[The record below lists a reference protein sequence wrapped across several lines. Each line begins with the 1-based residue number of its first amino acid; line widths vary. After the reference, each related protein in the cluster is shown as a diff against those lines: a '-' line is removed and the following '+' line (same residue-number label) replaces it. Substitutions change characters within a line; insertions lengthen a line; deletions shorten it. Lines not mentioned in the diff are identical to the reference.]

1 MKKSL
6 CRCHHFTHVYKK
18 SSYNACFL
26 RYGVRQTSVILGHV
40 LLFYPTTDPEIKI
53 WTKWKKN
60 PGYIILL
67 HLCTINEDHM
77 MYGSW
82 DVVAQR
88 TEFFVI
94 LRHFL
99 PFDPH
104 LTTRKIKILKN
115 ENKSLEILSFHTRV
129 PQITIIWCMVPEI
142 WSAKDRIFSH
152 FGLIFALLQP
162 TPPPP
167 TTPNLKKWKKLLR
180 ISLFYTSVPRIVII
194 FYILPEIWRVKDV
207 TVIFYPRTAQIKI

>member
-1 MKKSL
+1 ML
-6 CRCHHFTHVYKK
+6 
-18 SSYNACFL
+18 
-26 RYGVRQTSVILGHV
+26 
-40 LLFYPTTDPEIKI
+40 PEIWGATDI
-53 WTKWKKN
+53 CHFGPCFTLLPNYWPWKLKFGQN
-60 PGYIILL
+60 GKKTLEILSFL
-67 HLCTINEDHM
+67 HLCTINENHM

-94 LRHFL
+94 LGHFL

-152 FGLIFALLQP
+152 FRPIFALK
-162 TPPPP
+162 TPEDIIILHKS
-167 TTPNLKKWKKLLR
+167 TKNRDHILYSSWDMAREGCNCYLLSPN
-180 ISLFYTSVPRIVII
+180 SPN
-194 FYILPEIWRVKDV
+194 
-207 TVIFYPRTAQIKI
+207 

>member
-6 CRCHHFTHVYKK
+6 CRCHHFAHVYKK

-152 FGLIFALLQP
+152 FGLIFALL
-162 TPPPP
+162 PPPP
-167 TTPNLKKWKKLLR
+167 PPKRLQIWKNEKNSRGYHYFTQVYQESWSYSIFFLR
-180 ISLFYTSVPRIVII
+180 YGA
-194 FYILPEIWRVKDV
+194 WRM
-207 TVIFYPRTAQIKI
+207 